1 MGGAIQHEIGLAI
14 RIIALLWLCGSLT
27 LLIRLGR
34 HPRFW
39 TLTLGIGVLETAH
52 LCTHMLASQG
62 LLQPVM
68 ERLHNPLMLAV
79 PVAVWYVAA
88 PVFGWRSRRGWL
100 WMVGWA
106 LLTGLTVLFSQSA
119 GMVTALLWLL
129 AVPAAGAFAIQLG
142 QEGQRNRLSGIAMG
156 LALCGY
162 LILSASAA
170 PLTALDGM
178 HGTVAYTTAM
188 SVLPLTVSL
197 LLLHFLIGTLA
208 PARLERCAPNVFFTA
223 LMLALSAIFTG
234 LGGWMAQSS
243 AHRTEVQIRERLL
256 TDARIASAT
265 FEQLPLSE
273 LNGTANEIHHPV
285 YRSLHERLGRIRTLM
300 PEIRYAYVV
309 TMRHNT
315 IVFNA
320 DSEPSS
326 STDYLPPGVVYH
338 EASDALRRS
347 LVLGR
352 TATHGPY
359 RDRWG
364 EWVGA
369 ILPLSAPGKRM
380 AFCMDIPAEA
390 LRTRVSLA
398 RTSVL
403 WWTVV
408 TVLLITAGFFVI
420 AHLQIVSVQHLLNE
434 QRFRTL
440 FNSAPEPACIYDPV
454 ADRLVA
460 ANDRLAAWSG
470 WSTQEITQGQAE
482 TLAQA
487 VVLIIQVQGQQP
499 VPVHLRR
506 GETATVMGSY
516 SAVTYQGQG
525 ALLVYLHDITHEQQQ
540 AQTLE
545 RLNEDLRASLAA
557 VEESQALLRVV
568 MDSIA
573 SPMYYKDVDGR
584 YLGVN
589 RAFEEFFGITAED
602 IVGHDSTVLL
612 EEPQLTLFNLYDE
625 QLLQSGS
632 TQVFEEDVRRADG
645 ALRRLVFR
653 RAAFRN
659 VNGDIAG
666 ITAVIQDITERYRM
680 QQQLSENRDR
690 LARLLELSADLVFET
705 DTEYR
710 FRFVSDQA
718 SRVLGRY
725 PEEFLG
731 EPLWAFMPDAEG
743 ADLQR
748 TLAEWNT
755 ETRLRVPEMTA
766 LHRDGHA
773 VILELSA
780 APIVGSDG
788 AVTGLRGV
796 ARDITQRTRAE
807 RRIRQTLSL
816 LEAAN
821 TDLRAFTRAVSHNL
835 KTHVR
840 AISMMSQWAVMDSE
854 EALPAN
860 VVDGLTEIQRRA
872 TSLDALMDS
881 FLELA
886 EASLERETPELCPMR
901 ELIVQA
907 QRDVGTP
914 THITVTISADMPE
927 IYVEPT
933 RMRTAFRML
942 FDNALRF
949 AASEVSVSVTQDAA
963 GNWEFVLADDGPGV
977 APELRAT
984 VFRRFETLEGAEV
997 KGTGLAVAKR
1007 IIESH
1012 AGSIWL
1018 EDTPP
1023 GMGARFHVRL
1033 PAEPG

>member
-34 HPRFW
+34 HAHFW
-39 TLTLGIGVLETAH
+39 TLTLGIGLLETAH

-62 LLQPVM
+62 LLQPIM
-68 ERLHNPLMLAV
+68 ERLHMPLMLAV
-79 PVAVWYVAA
+79 PIAIWYVAA
-88 PVFGWRSRRGWL
+88 PVFGGRPRSLWL
-100 WMVGWA
+100 WVLGWGLVNGA
-106 LLTGLTVLFSQSA
+106 LALPGAPA
-119 GMVTALLWLL
+119 GMVAALFWLA
-129 AVPAAGAFAIQLG
+129 AVPAVGAFAIRLG
-142 QEGQRNRLSGIAMG
+142 QEGQRNRFSGITMG

-162 LILSASAA
+162 LMLSASAA
-170 PLTALDGM
+170 PMATLDGL
-178 HGTVAYTTAM
+178 HGTVAFTAAM

-197 LLLHFLIGTLA
+197 LLLHFLIRTLA
-208 PARLERCAPNVFFTA
+208 PARLERCAPGVVFTGF
-223 LMLALSAIFTG
+223 MLALSAVFTG

-243 AHRTEVQIRERLL
+243 ARHMDLQIRERLL

-265 FEQLPLSE
+265 FEQLPLAE

-285 YRSLHERLGRIRTLM
+285 YIALQERLQRIRSLM

-309 TMRHNT
+309 ILRQNT
-315 IVFNA
+315 VVFCA
-320 DSEPSS
+320 DSEPVSS
-326 STDYLPPGVVYH
+326 SDYLPPGVVYK
-338 EASDALRRS
+338 EASQTLRRS
-347 LVLGR
+347 LILGR
-352 TATHGPY
+352 SATHGPY

-369 ILPLSAPGKRM
+369 ILPLSVSQKRM
-380 AFCMDIPAEA
+380 AFCMDIPAA
-390 LRTRVSLA
+390 SLRTRVALA

-408 TVLLITAGFFVI
+408 TVLLITAGYFVI

-470 WSTQEITQGQAE
+470 WSTQEIAQGQAE

-487 VVLIIQVQGQQP
+487 VVLVIQVQGQQP
-499 VPVHLRR
+499 VSVHLRN

-540 AQTLE
+540 ARTLE
-545 RLNEDLRASLAA
+545 RLNEELRASLQA

-589 RAFEEFFGITAED
+589 RAFEEFFGITAQD
-602 IVGHDSTVLL
+602 IIGRDSTVLL
-612 EEPQLTLFNLYDE
+612 EEPQLTLFRLYDE
-625 QLLQSGS
+625 QLLASGS
-632 TQVFEEDVRRADG
+632 TQVFEEDIRRSDG

-659 VNGDIAG
+659 VNGEIAG

-705 DTEYR
+705 DTQYR

-718 SRVLGRY
+718 YRLLGRY

-731 EPLWAFMPDAEG
+731 QPPWAFMPEAE
-743 ADLQR
+743 AEDLR
-748 TLAEWNT
+748 RRLAEWNP
-755 ETRLRVPEMTA
+755 ETRVHVPEMTA
-766 LHRDGHA
+766 LHKDGHS

-780 APIVGSDG
+780 ASIIGADG
-788 AVTGLRGV
+788 VVTGLRGV

-854 EALPAN
+854 EALPTD
-860 VVDGLTEIQRRA
+860 VVEGLVEIQRRA
-872 TSLDALMDS
+872 ASLDALMDS

-886 EASLERETPELCPMR
+886 EASLERETPERCNMR
-901 ELIVQA
+901 DLIVQA

-914 THITVTISADMPE
+914 THIAVQIDSDMPDLT
-927 IYVEPT
+927 VEPT

-949 AASEVSVSVTQDAA
+949 ASSQVSVTAAQDTD
-963 GNWEFVLADDGPGV
+963 GNWEFVVADDGPGV
-977 APELRAT
+977 APELRDT
-984 VFRRFETLEGAEV
+984 VFRRFEALEGAEIR
-997 KGTGLAVAKR
+997 GTGLAVAKR

-1012 AGSIWL
+1012 AGMIWL

-1023 GMGARFHVRL
+1023 GLGARFHVRL
-1033 PAEPG
+1033 PAELG